1 MRFTNFFSL
10 KSLAAIG
17 FAIAV
22 IPLALAVM
30 SATAAVR
37 ETAALG
43 RGMNCQ
49 VFEQTKTVRLA
60 LQKTSDIERKARLF
74 VLLADT
80 PLRRPYERKAYETA
94 RASFKQALGELQ
106 KLGVDG
112 KIALLASELSEKE
125 GLIYR
130 QIIQSETESHP
141 SLPVEEAFIGLREA
155 SNTLSREF
163 EGYVDHQFDE
173 LRGQSESLGR
183 ELLTQCVL
191 LLGVFVAWVGLL
203 MASLARPMRQL
214 DASIRKLGDGNFAEP
229 IKIAGTSDLRHLG
242 DCLEWLRMRLL
253 EREAPNQPHMEN
265 AVDANATGTPSTHP
279 PSQAMAEDKANE
291 LALLPN
297 EGLSQQRQ
305 DTPHGRIDPKPQ
317 KPPAPRE
324 INRQGANFQNQL
336 PLADEA

>member
-30 SATAAVR
+30 SAAFTVR

-60 LQKTSDIERKARLF
+60 LQKTSDIERKARLL

-125 GLIYR
+125 SLIYR

-163 EGYVDHQFDE
+163 EGYVDRQFDE
-173 LRGQSESLGR
+173 LRGQSESLEQG
-183 ELLTQCVL
+183 LLTQCML
-191 LLGVFVAWVGLL
+191 LLGVCVAWVGLL
-203 MASLARPMRQL
+203 MGLLACPMRQL
-214 DASIRKLGDGNFAEP
+214 DAAIR
-229 IKIAGTSDLRHLG
+229 
-242 DCLEWLRMRLL
+242 
-253 EREAPNQPHMEN
+253 
-265 AVDANATGTPSTHP
+265 
-279 PSQAMAEDKANE
+279 
-291 LALLPN
+291 
-297 EGLSQQRQ
+297 
-305 DTPHGRIDPKPQ
+305 
-317 KPPAPRE
+317 
-324 INRQGANFQNQL
+324 
-336 PLADEA
+336 